1 MSGNELDFLEEE
13 PKPEGNT
20 EGAEKPE
27 GEHPEGEQ
35 PEGGEGSQEG
45 EKQEE
50 AAPPAAEEKQA
61 QNVPLT
67 ALLDEREKRQKY
79 ERELEEM
86 RRWRQQVEGQQRQ
99 PSFRDNPEAV
109 LSQMQQQQEQ
119 RLVAEKL
126 KQSRFMA
133 EREFGKDT
141 VDEAYKY
148 FDEHP
153 QESQALLNEPSPFH
167 AAVEHYK
174 RQKLLQ
180 EVGSDPEAWRE
191 KERERLKKELMSES
205 AQKKPDA
212 PPRSLASAPG
222 SGGRDSQSPGSAFDE
237 EFG

>member
-13 PKPEGNT
+13 PKPEDNT

-27 GEHPEGEQ
+27 GEQPEGEK

-45 EKQEE
+45 EKQDD

-67 ALLDEREKRQKY
+67 DLLDEREKRQKY

-109 LSQMQQQQEQ
+109 MSQLQQRIDEHLKWQ
-119 RLVAEKL
+119 RLTNSRMLAEEKFGKKKVAE
-126 KQSRFMA
+126 
-133 EREFGKDT
+133 
-141 VDEAYKY
+141 AYEY
-148 FDEHP
+148 FEEHP
-153 QESQALLNEPSPFH
+153 QESHALLNEPSPFH
-167 AAVEHYK
+167 AAVEHYE

-180 EVGSDPEAWRE
+180 EIGSDPNAWRE
-191 KERERLKKELMSES
+191 KERERMKKDLMSES

>member
-13 PKPEGNT
+13 PKPEGST
-20 EGAEKPE
+20 EGVEKPE
-27 GEHPEGEQ
+27 GEQPEGEK

-45 EKQEE
+45 EKQDD

-67 ALLDEREKRQKY
+67 ALLDEREKRQRY
-79 ERELEEM
+79 EREAEEL

-109 LSQMQQQQEQ
+109 MSQLQQQIDEQLKRQ
-119 RLVAEKL
+119 RLINSRMLAEEKFGKEKVAEVY
-126 KQSRFMA
+126 
-133 EREFGKDT
+133 E
-141 VDEAYKY
+141 Y
-148 FDEHP
+148 FEEHP
-153 QESQALLNEPSPFH
+153 QESHALLNEPSPFH
-167 AAVEHYK
+167 AAVEHYE

-180 EVGSDPEAWRE
+180 EIGSDPNAWRE
-191 KERERLKKELMSES
+191 KERERMKKDIMSES